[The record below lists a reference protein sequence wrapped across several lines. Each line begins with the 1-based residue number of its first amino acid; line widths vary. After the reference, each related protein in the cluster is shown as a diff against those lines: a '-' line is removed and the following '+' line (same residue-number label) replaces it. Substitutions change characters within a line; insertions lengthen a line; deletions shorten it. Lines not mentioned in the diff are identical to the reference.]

1 MNRYRVTMTVYEAT
15 SFDRE
20 IDAANEAAARQFA
33 KQSVERDYPNAS
45 EILVDEVE
53 LLTAEPAPQPDPLAL
68 ARDIIA
74 GLLDAAH
81 CGVAELE
88 RLSHDCAPGMAAAY
102 RVQAKDA
109 WESAKAAEAFLAQEP
124 GA

>member
-1 MNRYRVTMTVYEAT
+1 MTVFSAE
-15 SFDRE
+15 SFNREVDAVNEDDARRFAEQFADRE
-20 IDAANEAAARQFA
+20 YPDAH
-33 KQSVERDYPNAS
+33 
-45 EILVDEVE
+45 EIRVDEIE